1 MTNTAASKAYDIR
14 SCQTKTLA
22 VRILQGYEITKTK
35 CTHCGVPL
43 MEYKG
48 NVSCVICPK
57 LVDTIEEYEEDGGVE
72 IINNLLSGSMLGSM
86 SSSLHGQSGRNQSL
100 EELDDVDYNSIAD
113 VMKSSYSIESEVEQ
127 LPSDEEQPLATS
139 PAESVAKTERD
150 TETEREEMPAPP
162 AKEAKKDHINKNV
175 LFMKMIEEMAQTKKK
190 EKKQLALSTTY
201 VSVSQEPPALKS
213 PSNDRKKASQ
223 AAPLLACESP
233 KVATKRMSIN
243 NIVGDE
249 SAKSCYMP
257 AWESKMNSGTE
268 RDLEGKIKTMAC
280 ADKDVE
286 SSDTVVK
293 TSDDSRDDQDDIFFR
308 EIREKAANKQK
319 VDPFSIRTND
329 NATGDLQPTL
339 ARPESFESE
348 EDVGEKEFRLQQQRY
363 RSAKMRKMEEKM
375 LMESMTNH
383 GKSTQPISAAPL
395 DEMKALTVKCMN
407 EERVPEPFDESKA
420 QSPVI
425 TDDKEAEK
433 EPEAYTAKL
442 LTSTNKVL
450 GETKLHLS
458 KKKPIKEESPKK
470 KKQSQAEIEKVS
482 NSSDSIAESMK
493 QHSTRIVALEAK
505 TLRKYTNAALAKTNP
520 NPSSASLRSLSTTE
534 KDKRQTLRSRVV
546 ELEAEA
552 LRKHS
557 EAALAALHAR
567 QALDRMTQNRK
578 KNISDK
584 STGEKKQSKIEDLSI
599 SSSLSTKDETASHP
613 SHSVESAS
621 LSQYSEYEYRHTNDD
636 VSREEGSILTPTR
649 ERRSRSTVR
658 DINPP
663 ELNISRTHS
672 SQYHREEREYSR
684 SRSVPRSRMPP
695 NIMLPSLQ
703 SASPRHHAS
712 SRSRDGTS
720 RPHLMPYSP
729 RTTTPR
735 KSSQP
740 PQRPFSHRAYSPS
753 PDLYRNGS
761 SNIAP
766 YKYHGSMTPRT
777 FHEQQHFDF
786 HRNQAA
792 SRNYESMMLA
802 SNQTVQERMM
812 DQQQPRMVYSDNHFQ
827 PAMMMNGQ
835 YQERMINPQMVQ
847 QQRSRVGFP
856 PAHFDPAM
864 QHSHLNS
871 PKVRFTHPH
880 QTQFDGAV
888 NVQYANPIEYVQ
900 DARND
905 YPSMRYDVPSTRW

>member
-86 SSSLHGQSGRNQSL
+86 SSSSLHQSL
-100 EELDDVDYNSIAD
+100 EELDDIDYNSNAD

-139 PAESVAKTERD
+139 QAESVPKTERD
-150 TETEREEMPAPP
+150 TETVREEVPAPP
-162 AKEAKKDHINKNV
+162 AKEAKKDRNNKNV
-175 LFMKMIEEMAQTKKK
+175 LFMKMIEEMAQKKK
-190 EKKQLALSTTY
+190 KDA
-201 VSVSQEPPALKS
+201 SVSQEPPALKS
-213 PSNDRKKASQ
+213 PSNDRKNASQ

-257 AWESKMNSGTE
+257 AWESKMKSGTE

-286 SSDTVVK
+286 SSDNTVVK

-319 VDPFSIRTND
+319 VDPFSIRTYD
-329 NATGDLQPTL
+329 NATGDLQSTR

-395 DEMKALTVKCMN
+395 DEMKALTVKFMK

-420 QSPVI
+420 QSPLI
-425 TDDKEAEK
+425 TDDKEAGK
-433 EPEAYTAKL
+433 EPEAYTDKL

-458 KKKPIKEESPKK
+458 KKNHLSKE

-505 TLRKYTNAALAKTNP
+505 TLRKYTSAALATTNP

-735 KSSQP
+735 KSQP

-812 DQQQPRMVYSDNHFQ
+812 DQQQPRVVYSDNHFQ

-835 YQERMINPQMVQ
+835 YQERVINPQMVQ

-864 QHSHLNS
+864 QHHSHLNS

-880 QTQFDGAV
+880 QTTQFDGAV

-900 DARND
+900 DVRND